1 MKTCSHI
8 SGVSAM
14 LAAML
19 WTSSVGAVELP
30 PSKLGLWET
39 TSTMSLHPG
48 PAMRTQICFG
58 EGTEREFW
66 TKGQDALK
74 NYSCKSP
81 GMQRS
86 GDSYVYENACTISA
100 HTMTW
105 RSVMTYQGDAS
116 VHSVTTTDSG
126 DGKPPHTMTS
136 DMRWL
141 GACKPGQKPGD
152 SEIMNRDALMR
163 SPGKPGHD

>member
-1 MKTCSHI
+1 MKIYSYRAR
-8 SGVSAM
+8 VSIM

-19 WTSSVGAVELP
+19 CASSVAAVELP
-30 PSKLGLWET
+30 ASKLGLWET
-39 TSTMSLHPG
+39 TSITSLHPG

-58 EGTEREFW
+58 AGTEREFW
-66 TKGQDALK
+66 AKGQDGLK

-86 GDSYVYENACTISA
+86 GDSYVYENACTIGG
-100 HTMTW
+100 HIMTW
-105 RSVMTYQGDAS
+105 RSVMTYQGDES

-126 DGKPPHTMTS
+126 DGGRRHTNTS

-152 SEIMNRDALMR
+152 SEVMNRDALMR
-163 SPGKPGHD
+163 SAINAGHD